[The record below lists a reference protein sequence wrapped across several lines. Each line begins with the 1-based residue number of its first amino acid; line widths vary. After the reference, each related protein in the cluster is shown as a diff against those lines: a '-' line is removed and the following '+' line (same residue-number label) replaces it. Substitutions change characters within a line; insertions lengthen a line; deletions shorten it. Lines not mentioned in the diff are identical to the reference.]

1 MCGISG
7 ELSFDVSRPVSVDA
21 VAAMTATLQHRGPD
35 HDATYRSTDG
45 VLGFG
50 FRRLSII
57 DLRTAANQPIGNEDG
72 SVQLVFNGE
81 IYNYRELRQP
91 LVDKGHVFRSNADSE
106 VIVHLFEE
114 RGDQAIDALD
124 GMFAL
129 GIWDAR
135 HGTLTLA
142 RDRAGKKPLFVYS
155 DGTRVAFAS
164 EIKALLA
171 HPDLDIGIDE
181 SAVPYYF
188 LYGFVPHPQ
197 TFYRRVTHLEP
208 GTIATFDRSG
218 RRVDRK
224 YWQLTFPPAEVQRR
238 DPPTRVEAAGRV
250 RDLVTA
256 AVERRLMSDVPL
268 GAFLSGG
275 IDSTIVVGIMS
286 RLLSEPVRTF
296 SIGFEGDAAFDET
309 DAARETARHFNT
321 AHTEF
326 RVTPSAVD
334 LMDRLVYHHDGP
346 FADSSAIPTYL
357 VSSLTREH
365 VTVALTGDGGDE
377 VFAGYLRF
385 GAAIRADQVPAW
397 AGDVAAAALSRLPTP
412 RNERHWITRGR
423 RFARFMRLPLDDRL
437 TAWTGVFYD
446 ELRDLIDPALT
457 ARVGPIDYRRHL
469 RCLAGVD
476 GVSPLSRV
484 LATNFHSYLHDDLLV
499 KADRM
504 SMAASLEARA
514 PFLDRALVEYVAG
527 LPDDYKLRGRTTKA
541 VLREAFADL
550 IPEPVKRRGK
560 KGFGVPLDAWF
571 RHELRD
577 YARDHLLSPSA
588 KLRAYV
594 SPVFL
599 AQLLDAHQSGRVNHG
614 HHIWTLLTFE
624 RWLQLLPTWKQP
636 WDGSVNEKSA

>member
-1 MCGISG
+1 MCGITG
-7 ELSFDVSRPVSVDA
+7 ELSFDVSRPVSLDEVG
-21 VAAMTATLQHRGPD
+21 AMTATLEHRGPD
-35 HDATYRSTDG
+35 HGATYRSTDG
-45 VLGFG
+45 CLGFG

-57 DLRTAANQPIGNEDG
+57 DLRSAANQPIGNEDG

-81 IYNYRELRQP
+81 IYNYRELRQT
-91 LVDKGHVFRSNADSE
+91 LVANGHVFRSNADSE

-114 RGDQAIDALD
+114 RGDRAIDALD

-129 GIWDAR
+129 AIWDAR
-135 HGTLTLA
+135 AATLTLA

-155 DGTRVAFAS
+155 DGARVAFAS

-171 HPDLDIGIDE
+171 HPALDIGVDDT
-181 SAVPYYF
+181 AVPSYF

-197 TFYRRVTHLEP
+197 TFYRQVTHLEP
-208 GTIATFDRSG
+208 GTVAVIDRSG
-218 RRVDRK
+218 RRVDRR
-224 YWQLTFPPAEVQRR
+224 YWQLTFPTVERQRR
-238 DPPTRVEAAGRV
+238 DPPTRAAAARRV
-250 RDLVTA
+250 GELVTA

-286 RLLSEPVRTF
+286 RLLPEPVRTF

-309 DAARETARHFNT
+309 AAARETARHFGT
-321 AHTEF
+321 THTEF
-326 RVTPSAVD
+326 RVNPSAID

-357 VSSLTREH
+357 VSSLTRQH

-385 GAAIRADQVPAW
+385 GAAIRADRVPAW

-412 RNERHWITRGR
+412 PNERHWITRGR

-437 TAWTGVFYD
+437 TAWTGVFFD
-446 ELRDLIDPALT
+446 ELGELLDPALA
-457 ARVGPIDYRRHL
+457 ARIGPIDYRRHL

-476 GVSPLSRV
+476 DVSPLSRV

-514 PFLDRALVEYVAG
+514 PFLDRALIEYVAT

-541 VLREAFADL
+541 ILREAFADL
-550 IPEPVKRRGK
+550 VPEPVKRRGK

-571 RHELRD
+571 RGGLRD
-577 YARDHLLSPSA
+577 YAHDHLMAPSARLRGYLSPA
-588 KLRAYV
+588 FVGR
-594 SPVFL
+594 
-599 AQLLDAHQSGRVNHG
+599 LLDAHASGQVNHG
-614 HHIWTLLTFE
+614 HRIWTLLTFE
-624 RWLQLLPTWKQP
+624 RWLQLLPTWRQALTAPARK
-636 WDGSVNEKSA
+636 